1 MGKSN
6 NIYKKSCYKLS
17 FAPLPQD
24 SYIEALSSNL
34 NIVGDGTMTKDDK
47 DNRGHKANIPLQ
59 LDFVLFRRGCHIRSA
74 QVQATRRN

>member
-6 NIYKKSCYKLS
+6 NIYKKSSYTLS

-34 NIVGDGTMTKDDK
+34 NIVGDGTMT
-47 DNRGHKANIPLQ
+47 
-59 LDFVLFRRGCHIRSA
+59 
-74 QVQATRRN
+74 